1 MAVLAQDLVGIGF
14 APVQAEFL
22 ATAIN
27 AAAATGGVTSVN
39 GETGVVVLTAG
50 DITNTASGT
59 IAATNLQA
67 VVNEIG
73 AGG

>member
-22 ATAIN
+22 ANAIN
-27 AAAATGGVTSVN
+27 AAATSGAVASVN
-39 GETGVVVLTAG
+39 GQTGVVALVAAN
-50 DITNTASGT
+50 IPNTASGT

-67 VVNEIG
+67 VVAEIG

>member
-22 ATAIN
+22 ANAIN
-27 AAAATGGVTSVN
+27 AAAATGAVASVN
-39 GETGVVVLTAG
+39 GATGVVVLDAG
-50 DITNTASGT
+50 DISNTASGT